1 MNYTRMENGG
11 MRGVDKAEWNE
22 MTESFVNRFEG
33 EEDRV
38 SRSREI
44 QNSSY
49 QSKFSCSRQ

>member
-1 MNYTRMENGG
+1 MWGA
-11 MRGVDKAEWNE
+11 DKAEWKE
-22 MTESFVNRFEG
+22 VTETFVNGFEG

-49 QSKFSCSRQ
+49 